1 MKKVFECRTLQFAK
15 TSDNHVRASMSPILG
30 YTYYPHE
37 NHCYVAKTRYM
48 CDVTHIV
55 LEEHEG
61 ARRERTLKTNSQVPL
76 LLNTKLFEEQTLE
89 EGEVAFPEKD
99 LCLVRFTIRNDENA
113 EFILASM
120 SVLAFSIATSFETFS
135 SPYSIG
141 EIIIINAIV
150 EKDVADAFNELTYDY
165 TTPEPSF
172 DEEDE
177 DDYEN
182 YSCAY

>member
-135 SPYSIG
+135 SPYHYQCNRRKGRRRCIQRTH
-141 EIIIINAIV
+141 
-150 EKDVADAFNELTYDY
+150 LRLYDSR
-165 TTPEPSF
+165 TEF
-172 DEEDE
+172 RRRRRRRLRKLQL
-177 DDYEN
+177 
-182 YSCAY
+182 CILK